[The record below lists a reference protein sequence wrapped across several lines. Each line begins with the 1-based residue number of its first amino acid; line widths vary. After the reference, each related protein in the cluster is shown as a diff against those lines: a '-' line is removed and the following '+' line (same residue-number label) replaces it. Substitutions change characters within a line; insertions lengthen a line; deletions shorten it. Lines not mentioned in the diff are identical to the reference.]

1 MQSYFD
7 ARRNGRTYLKPEHWS
22 AEAYERLA
30 RDVLSPEPPVPFTG
44 AHRHIPE
51 ADEQTMNA
59 RINELFMGAQRESK

>member
-1 MQSYFD
+1 MLPEGHKY
-7 ARRNGRTYLKPEHWS
+7 RTLFNPQEWS

-51 ADEQTMNA
+51 ADEPTMNA
-59 RINELFMGAQRESK
+59 RINELFMAAQRSK